1 MTDKKALVAMSGGVD
16 SSVAAYLLKQ
26 DRFSLIGAMM
36 KLYSGD
42 ETEYSRG
49 CCGID
54 DANDARAVAAALDI
68 PFYVFN
74 FTEIFKK
81 EVMDR
86 FVRSYESGETPNP
99 CIDCNRFLK
108 FGRLIRRAWELE
120 TKYVATGHYARVE
133 KNIDGRYL
141 LKKGVDPSKDQS
153 YVLFAMTQEEL
164 AHTLFPLG
172 ELTKE
177 EARLIASEQGFINAG
192 KRDSQDICFASDK
205 NYAKFIKEYSG
216 KEYETGNF
224 VSPNGKILGT
234 HKGIVHYTIGQRKG
248 LGISSQSPLFVSKI
262 SPSNNTVTLVES
274 DKLFKKHLTAREI
287 NLIPFDKLDGKLICK
302 AKIRYAHTPAD
313 ATIWQTDTDSLHVEF
328 KMPQRAITPGQAIVF
343 YDGNVVIGGG
353 IINPYPD
360 GSSNL

>member
-1 MTDKKALVAMSGGVD
+1 MTDKKALIAMSGGVD

-26 DRFSLIGAMM
+26 DGFSLIGAMM

-42 ETEYSRG
+42 ETGQNRG

-54 DANDARAVAAALDI
+54 DANDARAVATALDI

-86 FVRSYESGETPNP
+86 FVRSYESGETANP

-108 FGRLIRRAWELE
+108 FGRFIHRAWELDA
-120 TKYVATGHYARVE
+120 KYVATGHYARIE
-133 KNIDGRYL
+133 KDINGRHL
-141 LKKGVDPSKDQS
+141 LKKGLDPSKDQS

-177 EARLIASEQGFINAG
+177 EVRSIAAKQDFINAD
-192 KRDSQDICFASDK
+192 KRDSQDICFAPDK
-205 NYAKFIKEYSG
+205 DYARFIKEYTG

-224 VSPNGKILGT
+224 VSPDGKILGL
-234 HKGIVHYTIGQRKG
+234 HKGLIHYTVGQRKG
-248 LGISSQSPLFVSKI
+248 LGLYSRNPLFVSRLNPI
-262 SPSNNTVTLVES
+262 DNTITLVES
-274 DKLFKKHLTAREI
+274 EELLSKHLSCREI
-287 NLIPFDKLDGKLICK
+287 NLIPFVSFDGKLICK
-302 AKIRYAHTPAD
+302 AKIRYAHAPAN
-313 ATIWQTDTDSLHVEF
+313 ACIWQTGDDHLHVEF
-328 KMPQRAITPGQAIVF
+328 ETPQRAITPGQAVVF
-343 YDGNVVIGGG
+343 YDNDIVIGGG
-353 IINPYPD
+353 IIAVNKPFCV
-360 GSSNL
+360 